1 VLNVIL
7 CDDDPTVVD
16 LVKNF
21 IEGYS
26 MMEGLQ
32 DVNIELAT
40 GDPLEVLE
48 LFRTNIELTDGT
60 IEQIAK
66 PLKHRLLYLDI
77 DLGDLGRER
86 KLDGVS
92 LAREIRKFD
101 IGADISFLTHNR
113 MTISDVLNYKI
124 APIAFLNKPFIDE
137 DKEALQKEVTD
148 LLKFAHDR
156 MSKNLVDKKMIEF
169 KTGHRK
175 VYVNLADVYYIQGN
189 DDKDKD
195 KDVNDA
201 SKSALT
207 ILCEAGGN
215 QYLKRSLSFYDKNIP
230 ELVKLGKFYLVNP
243 LNVKE
248 VITSGRYATVMMV
261 NGNEIRVTRKAFND
275 YEALI
280 NEMRTDGRR

>member
-1 VLNVIL
+1 MLNIIL

-16 LVKNF
+16 LVKRN
-21 IEGYS
+21 IENYS

-40 GDPLEVLE
+40 GDPLEVLD
-48 LFRTNIELTDGT
+48 LFRTNIKHSDGK
-60 IEQIAK
+60 IEQVAK

-77 DLGDLGRER
+77 DLGEQGRKR

-113 MTISDVLNYKI
+113 MMISDILNYKI

-137 DKEALQKEVTD
+137 DKEALQKEVTS
-148 LLKFAHDR
+148 LLKFAYDR

-189 DDKDKD
+189 DN
-195 KDVNDA
+195 KDVDDDA
-201 SKSALT
+201 KSALT

-248 VITSGRYATVMMV
+248 VMTSGKYATVTIV
-261 NGNEIRVTRKAFND
+261 NGTEIRVTRKAFND
-275 YEALI
+275 YEVLI
-280 NEMRTDGRR
+280 SGMRADGRL